1 MSSGRPLVPV
11 GEIAMSPLN
20 FFYPVLDALNDGR
33 VIRRAVGIALQ
44 VIAVFT
50 FTAGAIGIITILKFA
65 FASGTSTEA
74 TIGGLLYAA
83 IFAAMTI
90 SVFQVFRYRA
100 GHIAE
105 LGESPFTVMPIM
117 SILFRCV
124 GEVYATILVG
134 FGAGAFVLALFAA
147 DAAGFLI
154 GRLDVLPGVP
164 SGSPGVGLLGGLAS
178 LALFAVLAFGS
189 LVFFYFLAEV
199 TLVASD
205 VARNIRLLVEAKPGL
220 RATTGAAVGAVEAIE
235 ATASMSGQPS
245 ARTCPACSAE
255 VVEEGTVF
263 CTSCGARLASA

>member
-1 MSSGRPLVPV
+1 MSY
-11 GEIAMSPLN
+11 LN

-33 VIRRAVGIALQ
+33 IIRRAVGIALQ

-50 FTAGAIGIITILKFA
+50 LAAGAIGIVTILKFA

-74 TIGGLLYAA
+74 TIGGLFYAA
-83 IFAAMTI
+83 IFAAMAI

-100 GHIAE
+100 GHIAR

-124 GEVYATILVG
+124 GEVYATLLVG
-134 FGAGAFVLALFAA
+134 FGVGAFVLAIFAA

-154 GRLDVLPGVP
+154 GQLGVLPGLP
-164 SGSPGVGLLGGLAS
+164 SPSAGVGLLGGLAS
-178 LALFAVLAFGS
+178 LALFALLAFGS
-189 LVFFYFLAEV
+189 LVFFYFLAEA

-205 VARNIRLLVEAKPGL
+205 VARNIRLLVEAKPTGL
-220 RATTGAAVGAVEAIE
+220 HATTGAAVGAIGAN
-235 ATASMSGQPS
+235 ASLSGGPA